1 MIRIIRGIKKEEHIN
16 MVSTREK
23 IKMMSVNQISVYHT
37 LLEAYNIMRN
47 SAFIQIQ
54 RKSTNT
60 DENNYSLRSCIR
72 KDLKVPERPGI
83 KNFGFTYN
91 GSRLYNKLPKDLRET
106 PNPHTFKTL
115 TKEWIWKNIP
125 SQ

>member
-1 MIRIIRGIKKEEHIN
+1 
-16 MVSTREK
+16 
-23 IKMMSVNQISVYHT
+23 MMSVNQISVYHT

-47 SAFIQIQ
+47 SASVQIQ
-54 RKSTNT
+54 MKWTNT
-60 DENNYSLRSCIR
+60 NENKYSLRSNTR
-72 KDLKVPERPGI
+72 KDLKVPEKPRI
-83 KNFGFTYN
+83 KSFSFTYY

>member
-1 MIRIIRGIKKEEHIN
+1 MIRIIMGFKKEDHIN
-16 MVSTREK
+16 MVHTREK

-37 LLEAYNIMRN
+37 ILEAYNIMRN
-47 SAFIQIQ
+47 SACAQIQ
-54 RKSTNT
+54 RKWTNT
-60 DENNYSLRSCIR
+60 NENKYSLGGCAR

-83 KNFGFTYN
+83 KSFGFTYN

-115 TKEWIWKNIP
+115 TKE
-125 SQ
+125 